1 MEAKFNIAMN
11 GLFIR
16 CKRTRYSLAMS
27 PLESQVTSSAIGFNK
42 NTVHEIDHGGYYYN
56 LYHSGTLGRNP
67 FQYPS
72 LYHVD
77 FITAQVANKFT
88 DNAMAEVKLI

>member
-27 PLESQVTSSAIGFNK
+27 PLESQVTSSAIAFNK
-42 NTVHEIDHGGYYYN
+42 NTVHEIDRVGYYYN
-56 LYHSGTLGRNP
+56 LYHSGTLGWNL

-72 LYHVD
+72 LY
-77 FITAQVANKFT
+77 
-88 DNAMAEVKLI
+88 LISLPLKWLINSQTT